1 VYVLQSAASSE
12 EEDPMKRLLLAAVAF
27 AALAAVPSAQ
37 AGCWA
42 TVKLS
47 SLPTSLIWNV
57 RVTPLQHGRTPL
69 PAAKPRIEIRRGNGA
84 WRSFA
89 ARPTTRAGVFRARV
103 VFPAAG
109 TWRFRVWDGF
119 EPNCARYHTY
129 APVTVTND

>member
-1 VYVLQSAASSE
+1 MKTLVLAAV
-12 EEDPMKRLLLAAVAF
+12 LLAALGV
-27 AALAAVPSAQ
+27 VPAAQ

-47 SLPTSLIWNV
+47 SRPTGLVWNV
-57 RVTPLQHGRTPL
+57 KVTPLQHGTTLL
-69 PAAKPRIEIRRGNGA
+69 PAAKPRIEIRRASGP

-89 ARPTTRAGVFRARV
+89 ARPTTQTGVFRARV

-119 EPNCARYHTY
+119 EPTCARYHAY
-129 APVTVTND
+129 APVTVSDD

>member
-1 VYVLQSAASSE
+1 
-12 EEDPMKRLLLAAVAF
+12 MKRLLLTT
-27 AALAAVPSAQ
+27 AALAALAVVPPAQ

-47 SLPTSLIWNV
+47 SLPTNLVWDV
-57 RVTPLQHGRTPL
+57 KVTPLQHGRTLL
-69 PAAKPRIEIRRGNGA
+69 PAAKPRVEIRRGNGS

-89 ARPTTRAGVFRARV
+89 ARPTARAGVFRARV

-119 EPNCARYHTY
+119 EPSCARYHTY
-129 APVTVTND
+129 APVTVTDD